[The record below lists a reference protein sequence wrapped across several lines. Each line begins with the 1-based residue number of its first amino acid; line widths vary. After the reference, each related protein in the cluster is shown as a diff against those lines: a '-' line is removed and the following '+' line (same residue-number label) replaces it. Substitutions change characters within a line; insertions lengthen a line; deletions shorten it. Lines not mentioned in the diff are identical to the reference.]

1 MSSQQSLALRKE
13 ILLAAIVEGKIAEAN
28 HTLAKLHPSDVADV
42 LESLSAA
49 DRLVVLRALPPE
61 LASETLAEMEEDER
75 AADLLAAMAPHR
87 GAKLLREL
95 ADDDATDLVADLQPE
110 ERARIL
116 AEMSVEEA
124 GEIRELLAY
133 GEESAGG
140 IMTTALVAVRES
152 LTAGQ
157 AIGEVRR
164 LGREVEDF
172 YTVYVVD
179 AAERLVGTVPLDD
192 LVLAEPGDPV
202 SSLAEPVV
210 ASVTPD
216 EDQEEVGRLMARYHL
231 PTVPVVGP
239 GGKLVGR
246 ITFDDVL
253 DVMEAEQTE
262 DILRFGGVSDE
273 ESLGASWLAAVRTRL
288 PWLVLNL
295 VTATAAALVVYLYAD
310 TVESAVILAV
320 VMPVIA
326 GMGGNAG
333 SQALAVTVR
342 RLALRADVGAD
353 PRVVVGKEVLVG
365 FVNGAVLGG
374 IVAGASLLVPGGD
387 PRLGLVV
394 LVSMWGTMLMA
405 GFGGA
410 FIPMLLHRLG
420 FDPAVASSVFLH
432 TATDFLG
439 FLLLLGLAT
448 ALLM

>member
-1 MSSQQSLALRKE
+1 MSSQESLALRKE
-13 ILLAAIVEGKIAEAN
+13 VLLAAIAQGKIAEAN
-28 HTLAKLHPSDVADV
+28 HALAQLHPSDVADV
-42 LESLSAA
+42 VESLSEA
-49 DRLVVLRALPPE
+49 DRLLVLRALPAE
-61 LASETLAEMEEDER
+61 LASETLAEMEADEH
-75 AADLLAAMAPHR
+75 AADLLAAMTPHR
-87 GAKLLREL
+87 GAKLLSEL
-95 ADDDATDLVADLQPE
+95 ADDDATDLVADLRPE

-116 AEMSVEEA
+116 AQMPVEEA

-133 GEESAGG
+133 GGESAGG
-140 IMTTALVAVRES
+140 IMTAALVSVPAT

-157 AIGEVRR
+157 AIEEVRR
-164 LGREVEDF
+164 QGREVEDF

-179 AAERLVGTVPLDD
+179 GSDRLVGTVPLDD
-192 LVLAEPGDPV
+192 LILAEPGDRV
-202 SSLAEPVV
+202 SSLVEPVA
-210 ASVTPD
+210 ASVDPD
-216 EDQEEVGRLMARYHL
+216 EDQEEVGRLMARYDL
-231 PTVPVVGP
+231 PTVPVVDP
-239 GGKLVGR
+239 DGR
-246 ITFDDVL
+246 LLGRVTFDDVL

-262 DILRFGGVSDE
+262 DMLRFGGVSDDE
-273 ESLGASWLAAVRTRL
+273 PLGANWVAAVRTRL

-295 VTATAAALVVYLYAD
+295 LTASAAALVVYFYSD

-342 RLALRADVGAD
+342 RLALRDDVGAD
-353 PRVVVGKEVLVG
+353 PRAVVGKEVLVG
-365 FVNGAVLGG
+365 VVNGAVLGG

-394 LVSMWGTMLMA
+394 LISMWGTMLMA

-432 TATDFLG
+432 TTTDFLG
-439 FLLLLGLAT
+439 FMLLLGLAT

>member
-1 MSSQQSLALRKE
+1 MSSQESLALRKE
-13 ILLAAIVEGKIAEAN
+13 LLLAAIVEGKIAEAN
-28 HTLAKLHPSDVADV
+28 DALANLHPSDVADV
-42 LESLSAA
+42 LESLSSS
-49 DRLVVLRALPPE
+49 DRLLVLRALPAE
-61 LASETLAEMEEDER
+61 LASETLAEMEEDEH

-95 ADDDATDLVADLQPE
+95 ADDDATDLLADMEPE

-116 AEMSVEEA
+116 AEMPVEEA

-140 IMTTALVAVRES
+140 IMTTALVSVREAV
-152 LTAGQ
+152 TAAR
-157 AIGEVRR
+157 AIEEVRR
-164 LGREVEDF
+164 QGREVEDC

-179 AAERLVGTVPLDD
+179 RDDRLVGTVPLDD
-192 LVLAEPGDPV
+192 LILAAPEDPV
-202 SSLAEPVV
+202 SSLVEPAV
-210 ASVTPD
+210 AAVHPN
-216 EDQEEVGRLMARYHL
+216 EDQEELARLMTRYNL
-231 PTVPVVGP
+231 PAVPVVES
-239 GGKLVGR
+239 GGRLVGR
-246 ITFDDVL
+246 VTFDDVL

-262 DILRFGGVSDE
+262 DILRFGGVSDD

-295 VTATAAALVVYLYAD
+295 ATATAAAMVVYLYAD

-342 RLALRADVGAD
+342 RLALRDDVGAD
-353 PRVVVGKEVLVG
+353 PRTVVGKEVLVG
-365 FVNGAVLGG
+365 LVNGAVLGS
-374 IVAGASLLVPGGD
+374 IVAGASLVVPGGD

-410 FIPMLLHRLG
+410 FIPMMLHRLG

-432 TATDFLG
+432 TITDFLG

>member
-1 MSSQQSLALRKE
+1 MSSQDSLALRKE
-13 ILLAAIVEGKIAEAN
+13 VLLAAIAEGKIAEAN
-28 HTLAKLHPSDVADV
+28 HTLARLHPSDVADV
-42 LESLSAA
+42 LESLSEA
-49 DRLVVLRALPPE
+49 DRLLVLRALPAE

-87 GAKLLREL
+87 GAKLLSEL

-116 AEMSVEEA
+116 AEMPVEEA

-133 GEESAGG
+133 PEESAGG
-140 IMTTALVAVRES
+140 IMTAALVSVRET

-157 AIGEVRR
+157 AIEEVRR
-164 LGREVEDF
+164 QGREVEDF
-172 YTVYVVD
+172 YTVWVVD
-179 AAERLVGTVPLDD
+179 GSGRLVGTVPLDD
-192 LVLAEPGDPV
+192 LILAEPVDPV
-202 SSLAEPVV
+202 SSLVEPVV
-210 ASVTPD
+210 AAVHPD
-216 EDQEEVGRLMARYHL
+216 EDQEEVGRLMARYNL

-239 GGKLVGR
+239 RGRLVGR

-273 ESLGASWLAAVRTRL
+273 ESLGASWVAAVRTRL

-295 VTATAAALVVYLYAD
+295 LTATAAALVVYFYSD
-310 TVESAVILAV
+310 TVQSAVILAV

-342 RLALRADVGAD
+342 RLALRDDVGAD
-353 PRVVVGKEVLVG
+353 PRAVVGKEVLVG
-365 FVNGAVLGG
+365 LVNGAVLGG

-432 TATDFLG
+432 TTTDFLG
-439 FLLLLGLAT
+439 FMLLLGLAT

>member
-1 MSSQQSLALRKE
+1 MSSQESLALRTE
-13 ILLAAIVEGKIAEAN
+13 VLLAAIAEGGIAEADLS
-28 HTLAKLHPSDVADV
+28 LAKLHPSDVADV
-42 LESLSAA
+42 LESLSDA
-49 DRLVVLRALPPE
+49 DRLAVLRALPAE

-75 AADLLAAMAPHR
+75 AAELLAAMTPHR
-87 GAKLLREL
+87 GARLLSEL
-95 ADDDATDLVADLQPE
+95 ADDDATDLVGDLRPE
-110 ERARIL
+110 ARARIL
-116 AEMSVEEA
+116 AEMPDHEA

-140 IMTTALVAVRES
+140 IMTAALVSVRET
-152 LTAGQ
+152 LTAAE
-157 AIGEVRR
+157 AIEEVRR
-164 LGREVEDF
+164 QGREVDDC
-172 YTVYVVD
+172 YTVYVVND
-179 AAERLVGTVPLDD
+179 RQGLLGTVPLDD
-192 LVLAEPGDPV
+192 LILAAPDDSM
-202 SSLAEPVV
+202 SSLLEPVV
-210 ASVTPD
+210 AAVHPD
-216 EDQEEVGRLMARYHL
+216 EDQEEVGRLMARYDL
-231 PTVPVVGP
+231 PTVPVVDAAGR
-239 GGKLVGR
+239 LVGR
-246 ITFDDVL
+246 VTFDDVL

-262 DILRFGGVSDE
+262 DILRFGGVSDD
-273 ESLGASWLAAVRTRL
+273 ESLGASWVAAVRTRL

-295 VTATAAALVVYLYAD
+295 LTATAAALVVFFFSD

-342 RLALRADVGAD
+342 RLALRDDVGAD
-353 PRVVVGKEVLVG
+353 PRAVVGKEALVG
-365 FVNGAVLGG
+365 LVNGAVLGG

-394 LVSMWGTMLMA
+394 LISMWGTMLMA

-410 FIPMLLHRLG
+410 SIPMLLHRLG

-432 TATDFLG
+432 TTTDFLG

>member
-1 MSSQQSLALRKE
+1 VSSQESLALRKE
-13 ILLAAIVEGKIAEAN
+13 VLLAAIAEGKIAKAN

-42 LESLSAA
+42 LESLSDA
-49 DRLVVLRALPPE
+49 DRLVVLRALPAE

-75 AADLLAAMAPHR
+75 AADLLAAMTPHR
-87 GAKLLREL
+87 GAKLLSEL

-116 AEMSVEEA
+116 AEMPVEEA

-133 GEESAGG
+133 AEESAGG
-140 IMTTALVAVRES
+140 IMTAALVSVRET

-157 AIGEVRR
+157 AIEEVRR
-164 LGREVEDF
+164 QGREVEDF

-179 AAERLVGTVPLDD
+179 GGERLVGTVPLDD
-192 LVLAEPGDPV
+192 LILAEPGDPV
-202 SSLAEPVV
+202 SSLVEPVV
-210 ASVTPD
+210 AAVRPD
-216 EDQEEVGRLMARYHL
+216 EDQEEVGRLMARYNL
-231 PTVPVVGP
+231 PTLPVVGP
-239 GGKLVGR
+239 RGRLVGR

-273 ESLGASWLAAVRTRL
+273 ESLGASWVAAVRTRL

-295 VTATAAALVVYLYAD
+295 LTATAAALVVYFYSD

-342 RLALRADVGAD
+342 RLALRDDVGAD
-353 PRVVVGKEVLVG
+353 PRAVVGKEVLVG
-365 FVNGAVLGG
+365 LVNGAVLGG

-410 FIPMLLHRLG
+410 FIPMLLHRMG

-432 TATDFLG
+432 TTTDFLG
-439 FLLLLGLAT
+439 FMLLLGLAT

>member
-1 MSSQQSLALRKE
+1 MSSQESLALRKE
-13 ILLAAIVEGKIAEAN
+13 LLLAAVADGDVVEASD
-28 HTLAKLHPSDVADV
+28 TLAKLHPSDVADV
-42 LESLSAA
+42 LESLSDS
-49 DRLVVLRALPPE
+49 DRLAVLRALPPE
-61 LASETLAEMEEDER
+61 LASETLTEMEEDEG
-75 AADLLAAMAPHR
+75 AAELLAALTPHR
-87 GAKLLREL
+87 GAKLLQEL

-116 AEMSVEEA
+116 AEMPVEEA

-140 IMTTALVAVRES
+140 IMTAALVSVREVLS
-152 LTAGQ
+152 AAQ
-157 AIGEVRR
+157 AIEEVRR
-164 LGREVEDF
+164 QGREVEGF

-179 AAERLVGTVPLDD
+179 GGGRLLGTVPLDD
-192 LVLAEPGDPV
+192 LILAAPEASV
-202 SSLAEPVV
+202 SSLVEPVV
-210 ASVTPD
+210 ASVNPD
-216 EDQEEVGRLMARYHL
+216 EDQEEVGRLMARYNL
-231 PTVPVVGP
+231 PTMPVVEP
-239 GGKLVGR
+239 GGRLVGR

-273 ESLGASWLAAVRTRL
+273 ESLGGSWVAAVRTRL

-295 VTATAAALVVYLYAD
+295 VTATAAAMVVYFYAD

-342 RLALRADVGAD
+342 RLALRDDVGAD
-353 PRVVVGKEVLVG
+353 PRAVVGKEVLVG
-365 FVNGAVLGG
+365 LVNGAVLGG
-374 IVAGASLLVPGGD
+374 IVAGASLVVPGGD
-387 PRLGLVV
+387 PLLGLVV
-394 LVSMWGTMLMA
+394 LISMWGTMLMA

-432 TATDFLG
+432 TATDLLG

-448 ALLM
+448 TLLL

>member
-1 MSSQQSLALRKE
+1 MSSQESLALRKE
-13 ILLAAIVEGKIAEAN
+13 VLLAAIAQGKIAEAN
-28 HTLAKLHPSDVADV
+28 DALAKLHPSDVADV
-42 LESLSAA
+42 LESLSDA
-49 DRLVVLRALPPE
+49 DRLVVLRALPAE
-61 LASETLAEMEEDER
+61 LASETLAEMEEDEH
-75 AADLLAAMAPHR
+75 AADLLAAMTPHR
-87 GAKLLREL
+87 GAKLLSEL

-116 AEMSVEEA
+116 AEMSVEDA

-133 GEESAGG
+133 PEESAGG
-140 IMTTALVAVRES
+140 IMTAALVSVPET

-157 AIGEVRR
+157 AIEEVRR
-164 LGREVEDF
+164 QGREVEGF
-172 YTVYVVD
+172 YTVWVVD
-179 AAERLVGTVPLDD
+179 GSGRLVGTVPLDD
-192 LVLAEPGDPV
+192 LILAEPEDPV
-202 SSLAEPVV
+202 STLVEPVAAAV
-210 ASVTPD
+210 SPD
-216 EDQEEVGRLMARYHL
+216 EDQEEVGRLMARYNL
-231 PTVPVVGP
+231 PTVPVVDP
-239 GGKLVGR
+239 GGRLLGR

-262 DILRFGGVSDE
+262 DILRFGGVSDD
-273 ESLGASWLAAVRTRL
+273 ESLGANWVAAVRTRL

-295 VTATAAALVVYLYAD
+295 LTASAAALVVFFYSD
-310 TVESAVILAV
+310 TVENAVILAV

-342 RLALRADVGAD
+342 RLALRDDVGAD
-353 PRVVVGKEVLVG
+353 PGAVVSKEVLVG
-365 FVNGAVLGG
+365 LVNGAVLGG

-394 LVSMWGTMLMA
+394 LISMWGTMLMA

-410 FIPMLLHRLG
+410 FIPMLLHRWG

-432 TATDFLG
+432 TTTDFLG
-439 FLLLLGLAT
+439 FMLLLGLAT

>member
-1 MSSQQSLALRKE
+1 MSSQESLALRKE
-13 ILLAAIVEGKIAEAN
+13 LLLAAIVEGKIAEAN
-28 HTLAKLHPSDVADV
+28 DALANLHPSDVADV
-42 LESLSAA
+42 LESLSSS
-49 DRLVVLRALPPE
+49 DRLLVLRALPAE
-61 LASETLAEMEEDER
+61 LASETLAEMEEDEH

-95 ADDDATDLVADLQPE
+95 ADDDATDLLADMEPE

-116 AEMSVEEA
+116 AEMPVEEA

-140 IMTTALVAVRES
+140 IMTTALVSVREAV
-152 LTAGQ
+152 TAAR
-157 AIGEVRR
+157 AIEEVRR
-164 LGREVEDF
+164 QGREVEDC

-179 AAERLVGTVPLDD
+179 RDDRLVGTVPLDD
-192 LVLAEPGDPV
+192 LILAAPEDPV
-202 SSLAEPVV
+202 SSLVEPAV
-210 ASVTPD
+210 AAVRPN
-216 EDQEEVGRLMARYHL
+216 EDQEELARLMTRYNL
-231 PTVPVVGP
+231 PAVPVVDS
-239 GGKLVGR
+239 GGRLVGR
-246 ITFDDVL
+246 VTFDDVL

-262 DILRFGGVSDE
+262 DILRFGGVSDD

-295 VTATAAALVVYLYAD
+295 ATATAAAMVVYLYAD

-342 RLALRADVGAD
+342 RLALRDDVGAD
-353 PRVVVGKEVLVG
+353 PRTVVGKEVLVG
-365 FVNGAVLGG
+365 LVNGAVLGS
-374 IVAGASLLVPGGD
+374 IVAGASLVVPGGD

-410 FIPMLLHRLG
+410 FIPMMLHRLG

-432 TATDFLG
+432 TITDFLG

>member
-1 MSSQQSLALRKE
+1 MQESLALQKE
-13 ILLAAIVEGKIAEAN
+13 RLLAAIAGGKIAEAREAL
-28 HTLAKLHPSDVADV
+28 TTLHPSDVADI
-42 LESLSAA
+42 LESLSDD
-49 DRLVVLRALPPE
+49 DRLAVLRTLPAE
-61 LASETLAEMEEDER
+61 LASESLTEMEEDEG
-75 AADLLAAMAPHR
+75 AADLLAALAPHR
-87 GAKLLREL
+87 GARLLQEL
-95 ADDDATDLVADLQPE
+95 ADDDATDLVADLSPE

-116 AEMSVEEA
+116 AALPVEDA

-133 GEESAGG
+133 AEESAGG
-140 IMTTALVAVRES
+140 IMTTALVSVHHTV
-152 LTAGQ
+152 TAAQ
-157 AIGEVRR
+157 AIEEVRR
-164 LGREVEDF
+164 QGREVDDF
-172 YTVYVVD
+172 YTMYVVD
-179 AAERLVGTVPLDD
+179 EVHHLVGTVPLDD
-192 LVLAEPGDPV
+192 LILAAPDEPV
-202 SSLAEPVV
+202 FSLVEPVV
-210 ASVTPD
+210 ASVNPHD
-216 EDQEEVGRLMARYHL
+216 DQEAVVRLMARYNL
-231 PTVPVVGP
+231 PTVPVVEP
-239 GGKLVGR
+239 GGKLLGR

-273 ESLGASWLAAVRTRL
+273 ESLGGSWLAAVRTRL

-295 VTATAAALVVYLYAD
+295 VTATAAAMVVFFYSD

-342 RLALRADVGAD
+342 RLALRDDVGAD
-353 PRVVVGKEVLVG
+353 PRAVVGKEALVG
-365 FVNGAVLGG
+365 LVNGAVLGS

-387 PRLGLVV
+387 PLLGLVV

-432 TATDFLG
+432 TATDLLG

-448 ALLM
+448 ALLL

>member
-1 MSSQQSLALRKE
+1 MSSQESLALRKE
-13 ILLAAIVEGKIAEAN
+13 LLLATIMEGRTTEAGDA
-28 HTLAKLHPSDVADV
+28 LAKLHPSDVADV
-42 LESLSAA
+42 LESLSTS
-49 DRLVVLRALPPE
+49 DRLVVLRALPAE
-61 LASETLAEMEEDER
+61 LASETLAEMEEDEH
-75 AADLLAAMAPHR
+75 AADLLAAMTPHR
-87 GAKLLREL
+87 GAKLLSEL
-95 ADDDATDLVADLQPE
+95 ADDDATDLLADLQPE

-116 AEMSVEEA
+116 AEMPVEEA

-133 GEESAGG
+133 EEESAGG
-140 IMTTALVAVRES
+140 IMTTALVSVRETV
-152 LTAGQ
+152 TA
-157 AIGEVRR
+157 ARALEEVRR
-164 LGREVEDF
+164 QGRAVEDF

-179 AAERLVGTVPLDD
+179 RKERLVGTVPLDD
-192 LVLAEPGDPV
+192 LILAAPEDTV
-202 SSLAEPVV
+202 SSLVEPAV
-210 ASVTPD
+210 AAVRPD
-216 EDQEEVGRLMARYHL
+216 EDQEELGRLMARYNL
-231 PTVPVVGP
+231 PTVPVVDP
-239 GGKLVGR
+239 GGRLLGR
-246 ITFDDVL
+246 VTFDDVL

-262 DILRFGGVSDE
+262 DILRFGGVSDD
-273 ESLGASWLAAVRTRL
+273 ESLGANWLAAVRTRL

-295 VTATAAALVVYLYAD
+295 ATATAAAMVVFLYSD
-310 TVESAVILAV
+310 TVENAVILAV

-342 RLALRADVGAD
+342 RLALRDDVGAD
-353 PRVVVGKEVLVG
+353 PRTVVGKEVLVG
-365 FVNGAVLGG
+365 LVNGAVLGS

-394 LVSMWGTMLMA
+394 LISMWGTMLMA

-432 TATDFLG
+432 TITDFLG